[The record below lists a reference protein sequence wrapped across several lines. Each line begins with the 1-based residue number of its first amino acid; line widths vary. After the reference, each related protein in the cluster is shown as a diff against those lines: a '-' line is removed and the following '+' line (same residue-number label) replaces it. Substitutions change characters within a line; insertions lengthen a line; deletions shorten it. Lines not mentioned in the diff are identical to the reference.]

1 MIYSFKYRDAVIELK
16 GNRGRAVI
24 KAADPIQAMT
34 RARELFPHLRD
45 ETIRSR
51 PEGEYIVR
59 FKVAFNYRMPLL
71 KTVERASRLKR
82 SQDSYSRGRY
92 VDRYVVASICQQT
105 GLPVWLAATDLKQEI
120 SDLRR
125 AAVVARE
132 VANVMGFVDWD
143 IAIHNFLEL
152 NSKPGHRSR
161 VVRKVHP

>member
-1 MIYSFKYRDAVIELK
+1 MIYTFNYRDAVIEFK

-24 KAADPIQAMT
+24 QAADPIQAMT
-34 RARELFPHLRD
+34 RVRELFPHLRD
-45 ETIRSR
+45 ETIRARS
-51 PEGEYIVR
+51 EGAYSVR
-59 FKVAFNYRMPLL
+59 FKVALNYRMPLL
-71 KTVERASRLKR
+71 KTVERAARLKR
-82 SQDSYSRGRY
+82 SPESYRRGRY
-92 VDRYVVASICQQT
+92 VDRYVVASICQLT
-105 GLPVWLAATDLKQEI
+105 GAPEWLAATDLKEEI

-132 VANVMGFVDWD
+132 VPNVMGFIDWD

>member
-1 MIYSFKYRDAVIELK
+1 
-16 GNRGRAVI
+16 
-24 KAADPIQAMT
+24 
-34 RARELFPHLRD
+34 
-45 ETIRSR
+45 
-51 PEGEYIVR
+51 
-59 FKVAFNYRMPLL
+59 MPLL

-82 SQDSYSRGRY
+82 SQDSYKRGRY

-105 GLPVWLAATDLKQEI
+105 GIPEWLAATDLKEEI

>member
-24 KAADPIQAMT
+24 QAADPIQAMT

-45 ETIRSR
+45 ETVRAR
-51 PEGEYIVR
+51 PNGEYVVR

-82 SQDSYSRGRY
+82 SQDSYKRGRY
-92 VDRYVVASICQQT
+92 VDRYVVASICQLT
-105 GLPVWLAATDLKQEI
+105 GSPEWLAATDLKEEI